1 MALDLSS
8 ILLGLALAG
17 IPLLAVLWQVQRRA
31 STLHAEL
38 AMLNER
44 LNTAQLAQEGLS
56 AQLDASR
63 DEISDLGQ
71 ANAAKQAELAALRR
85 EVELSQLERD
95 NARDAAHAWSLE
107 RSQKEAEL
115 RRLDAHAAALAA
127 ELREQQ
133 DSHQQR
139 LSDLQGSRD
148 ELRAQFAELAG
159 KIFDE
164 REQRFADTS
173 SERLG
178 QLLDPLKERIQSF
191 EKRVEESYQQE
202 ARERFSLGK
211 ELERLQQLNLRLSD
225 EATNL
230 TRALKGQ
237 KTQGNWGELI
247 LERVLEHAGL
257 EKGREY
263 QTQVSLK
270 GPDGERFQPDVLI
283 MLPGDKQVVVD
294 SKVSLTAY
302 QQYVGADDD
311 VIGQAALK
319 QHVLS
324 LRNHVKGL
332 AGKDYKRLEGLH
344 SLDFVLLF
352 VPIEAA
358 FSAALQA
365 EPNLFQE
372 AFDRNIVIVSPTT
385 LLATLRVIDSLWK
398 QERQS
403 QNAREIAERAGWL
416 YDKFVLFIQDLDEVG
431 NRLQQLDKAYAAAR
445 NKLTEGRG
453 NLVSRSEQLKLL
465 GARASKSLPADLLER
480 AMPDV
485 DGVAHPAEYARQ
497 ARSSCRRLRPIAQR
511 SLILKPGSVWHTA
524 APDFT
529 TATPSDAA
537 CGRCYGIRFC
547 LDYSGTCR
555 LSRALKAAGFTGLG
569 RYSRPAACT
578 SAIISGRP
586 SALITTPGT
595 GSPNRARS
603 QRIRSVPTSPPS
615 RW

>member
-1 MALDLSS
+1 MALDLNS
-8 ILLGLALAG
+8 ILLGLAVAG
-17 IPLLAVLWQVQRRA
+17 VPLLAFIWQLQRRA
-31 STLHAEL
+31 SAHHAEL
-38 AMLNER
+38 ALLEER
-44 LNTAQLAQEGLS
+44 LNMAQLAQEGLN

-71 ANAAKQAELAALRR
+71 ANAAKQAELAALSR
-85 EVELSQLERD
+85 EVELLQVERD

-107 RSQKEAEL
+107 RAQKETEL
-115 RRLDAHAAALAA
+115 RRLDAQSAAQAA

-133 DSHQQR
+133 EDHQQR
-139 LSDLQGSRD
+139 LNDLQGSRD

-164 REQRFADTS
+164 REQRFAQTS
-173 SERLG
+173 NERLG

-191 EKRVEESYQQE
+191 EKRVEETYQQE

-302 QQYVGADDD
+302 QQFVAADDQ

-465 GARASKSLPADLLER
+465 GARASKSLSPDLLER
-480 AMPDV
+480 AMTDV
-485 DGVAHPAEYARQ
+485 NGVAHPAE
-497 ARSSCRRLRPIAQR
+497 
-511 SLILKPGSVWHTA
+511 
-524 APDFT
+524 
-529 TATPSDAA
+529 
-537 CGRCYGIRFC
+537 
-547 LDYSGTCR
+547 
-555 LSRALKAAGFTGLG
+555 
-569 RYSRPAACT
+569 
-578 SAIISGRP
+578 
-586 SALITTPGT
+586 
-595 GSPNRARS
+595 
-603 QRIRSVPTSPPS
+603 
-615 RW
+615 

>member
-1 MALDLSS
+1 MAVDLAS
-8 ILLGLALAG
+8 ILLGIVAAALPCLGWVLHVHRRLAARQAEMA
-17 IPLLAVLWQVQRRA
+17 LLQ
-31 STLHAEL
+31 
-38 AMLNER
+38 ER
-44 LNTAQLAQEGLS
+44 LSSALLAQEGLQ
-56 AQLDASR
+56 AQLEASR
-63 DEISDLGQ
+63 DEISDLSE
-71 ANAAKQAELAALRR
+71 ANAAKQATLAAQSR
-85 EVELSQLERD
+85 ELELLQIDRD
-95 NARDAAHAWSLE
+95 NARDAAHAWQLE
-107 RSQKEAEL
+107 RSAREADL
-115 RRLDAHAAALAA
+115 RRVESQAAGLTA

-133 DSHQQR
+133 ESHQQR
-139 LSDLQGSRD
+139 LGDLQEARD
-148 ELRAQFAELAG
+148 TLRAQFAEMAT

-164 REQRFADTS
+164 REQRFAQTS
-173 SERLG
+173 QQSLG

-202 ARERFSLGK
+202 ARERFSLSK

-230 TRALKGQ
+230 TQALKGQ

-270 GPDGERFQPDVLI
+270 SADGERFQPDVLI
-283 MLPGDKQVVVD
+283 MLPGGKQVVVD
-294 SKVSLTAY
+294 AKVSLTAY
-302 QQYVGADDD
+302 QQFVSDNDSER
-311 VIGQAALK
+311 GQAALK

-332 AGKDYKRLEGLH
+332 SGKDYSRLEGLH

-372 AFDRNIVIVSPTT
+372 AFDRQIVIVSPTT

-416 YDKFVLFIQDLDEVG
+416 YDKFVLFIQDLDELG
-431 NRLQQLDKAYAAAR
+431 SRLQQVDKAYAAAR
-445 NKLTEGRG
+445 NKLCEGRG
-453 NLVSRSEQLKLL
+453 NLISRSEQLKLL

-480 AMPDV
+480 ALSDVAVTEPGSDV
-485 DGVAHPAEYARQ
+485 D
-497 ARSSCRRLRPIAQR
+497 
-511 SLILKPGSVWHTA
+511 
-524 APDFT
+524 
-529 TATPSDAA
+529 
-537 CGRCYGIRFC
+537 
-547 LDYSGTCR
+547 
-555 LSRALKAAGFTGLG
+555 
-569 RYSRPAACT
+569 
-578 SAIISGRP
+578 
-586 SALITTPGT
+586 
-595 GSPNRARS
+595 
-603 QRIRSVPTSPPS
+603 
-615 RW
+615 

>member
-8 ILLGLALAG
+8 LLLGLAAAG
-17 IPLLAVLWQVQRRA
+17 VPLLALIWQLQRKLG
-31 STLHAEL
+31 SHPAEL
-38 AMLNER
+38 ALLNER
-44 LNTAQLAQEGLS
+44 LNTAQLAQEGLG
-56 AQLDASR
+56 AQLDACR
-63 DEISDLGQ
+63 DEVSDLGQ
-71 ANAAKQAELAALRR
+71 ANAAKQAELAALSR
-85 EVELSQLERD
+85 ELELLQVERD
-95 NARDAAHAWSLE
+95 NGRDAAHAWNLE
-107 RSQKEAEL
+107 RNQKEVEL
-115 RRLDAHAAALAA
+115 RRLDAHASGLAA

-139 LSDLQGSRD
+139 LNDLQGSRD

-164 REQRFADTS
+164 REQRFAETS
-173 SERLG
+173 NERLG

-202 ARERFSLGK
+202 SRERFSLGK

-332 AGKDYKRLEGLH
+332 ASKDYKRLEGLH

-372 AFDRNIVIVSPTT
+372 AFDRHIVIVSPTT

-398 QERQS
+398 QERQG

-431 NRLQQLDKAYAAAR
+431 NRLQQLDKAYSSAR

-480 AMPDV
+480 AMTDEE
-485 DGVAHPAEYARQ
+485 GVAHPAE
-497 ARSSCRRLRPIAQR
+497 
-511 SLILKPGSVWHTA
+511 
-524 APDFT
+524 
-529 TATPSDAA
+529 
-537 CGRCYGIRFC
+537 
-547 LDYSGTCR
+547 
-555 LSRALKAAGFTGLG
+555 
-569 RYSRPAACT
+569 
-578 SAIISGRP
+578 
-586 SALITTPGT
+586 
-595 GSPNRARS
+595 
-603 QRIRSVPTSPPS
+603 
-615 RW
+615 

>member
-8 ILLGLALAG
+8 LLLGLAVAG
-17 IPLLAVLWQVQRRA
+17 VPLLALIWQLQGKLG
-31 STLHAEL
+31 SHPAEL
-38 AMLNER
+38 ALLNER
-44 LNTAQLAQEGLS
+44 LNTAQLAQEGLG
-56 AQLDASR
+56 AQLDACR
-63 DEISDLGQ
+63 DEVSDLGQ
-71 ANAAKQAELAALRR
+71 ANAAKQAELAALSR
-85 EVELSQLERD
+85 EVELLQVERD
-95 NARDAAHAWSLE
+95 NGRDAAHAWNLE
-107 RSQKEAEL
+107 RNQKEVEL
-115 RRLDAHAAALAA
+115 RRLDAHASGLAA

-139 LSDLQGSRD
+139 LNDLQGSRD

-164 REQRFADTS
+164 REQRFAETS
-173 SERLG
+173 NERLG

-202 ARERFSLGK
+202 SRERFSLGK

-332 AGKDYKRLEGLH
+332 ASKDYKRLEGLH

-372 AFDRNIVIVSPTT
+372 AFDRHIVIVSPTT

-398 QERQS
+398 QERQG

-431 NRLQQLDKAYAAAR
+431 NRLQQLDKAYSSAR

-480 AMPDV
+480 AMTDEE
-485 DGVAHPAEYARQ
+485 GVAHPAE
-497 ARSSCRRLRPIAQR
+497 
-511 SLILKPGSVWHTA
+511 
-524 APDFT
+524 
-529 TATPSDAA
+529 
-537 CGRCYGIRFC
+537 
-547 LDYSGTCR
+547 
-555 LSRALKAAGFTGLG
+555 
-569 RYSRPAACT
+569 
-578 SAIISGRP
+578 
-586 SALITTPGT
+586 
-595 GSPNRARS
+595 
-603 QRIRSVPTSPPS
+603 
-615 RW
+615 

>member
-31 STLHAEL
+31 STLQAEL

-56 AQLDASR
+56 AQLEASR

-202 ARERFSLGK
+202 ARERFSM
-211 ELERLQQLNLRLSD
+211 
-225 EATNL
+225 
-230 TRALKGQ
+230 
-237 KTQGNWGELI
+237 
-247 LERVLEHAGL
+247 V
-257 EKGREY
+257 
-263 QTQVSLK
+263 
-270 GPDGERFQPDVLI
+270 
-283 MLPGDKQVVVD
+283 
-294 SKVSLTAY
+294 
-302 QQYVGADDD
+302 
-311 VIGQAALK
+311 
-319 QHVLS
+319 
-324 LRNHVKGL
+324 
-332 AGKDYKRLEGLH
+332 
-344 SLDFVLLF
+344 
-352 VPIEAA
+352 
-358 FSAALQA
+358 
-365 EPNLFQE
+365 
-372 AFDRNIVIVSPTT
+372 
-385 LLATLRVIDSLWK
+385 
-398 QERQS
+398 
-403 QNAREIAERAGWL
+403 
-416 YDKFVLFIQDLDEVG
+416 
-431 NRLQQLDKAYAAAR
+431 
-445 NKLTEGRG
+445 
-453 NLVSRSEQLKLL
+453 
-465 GARASKSLPADLLER
+465 
-480 AMPDV
+480 
-485 DGVAHPAEYARQ
+485 
-497 ARSSCRRLRPIAQR
+497 CR
-511 SLILKPGSVWHTA
+511 
-524 APDFT
+524 
-529 TATPSDAA
+529 
-537 CGRCYGIRFC
+537 
-547 LDYSGTCR
+547 
-555 LSRALKAAGFTGLG
+555 
-569 RYSRPAACT
+569 
-578 SAIISGRP
+578 
-586 SALITTPGT
+586 
-595 GSPNRARS
+595 
-603 QRIRSVPTSPPS
+603 
-615 RW
+615 

>member
-1 MALDLSS
+1 MAMDLTSL
-8 ILLGLALAG
+8 LLGLAGAAL
-17 IPLLAVLWQVQRRA
+17 PLLMLAWQLQRRA
-31 STLHAEL
+31 SSSQSEL
-38 AMLNER
+38 SVLEER
-44 LNTAQLAQEGLS
+44 LASAQLAQEGLA

-63 DEISDLGQ
+63 DEVSDLSQ
-71 ANAAKQAELAALRR
+71 ANALKQADLAALRR
-85 EVELSQLERD
+85 EVELLQIERD
-95 NARDAAHAWSLE
+95 NARDAAHAWNLE
-107 RSQKEAEL
+107 RAAKENEL
-115 RRLDAHAAALAA
+115 RRLDAQAASLHA

-133 DSHQQR
+133 ESHQQR

-164 REQRFADTS
+164 REQRFAETS
-173 SERLG
+173 QQRLG

-191 EKRVEESYQQE
+191 EKRVEESYQAE
-202 ARERFSLGK
+202 ARERFSLAK

-302 QQYVGADDD
+302 QQYVGSDDPQ
-311 VIGQAALK
+311 VAQAALK

-372 AFDRNIVIVSPTT
+372 AFDRHIVIVSPTT

-431 NRLQQLDKAYAAAR
+431 NRLQQLDKAYSAAR

-465 GARASKSLPADLLER
+465 GARASKSLPSDLLER
-480 AMPDV
+480 AMTD
-485 DGVAHPAEYARQ
+485 AE
-497 ARSSCRRLRPIAQR
+497 
-511 SLILKPGSVWHTA
+511 
-524 APDFT
+524 
-529 TATPSDAA
+529 
-537 CGRCYGIRFC
+537 GRE
-547 LDYSGTCR
+547 LEW
-555 LSRALKAAGFTGLG
+555 
-569 RYSRPAACT
+569 PE
-578 SAIISGRP
+578 
-586 SALITTPGT
+586 
-595 GSPNRARS
+595 
-603 QRIRSVPTSPPS
+603 
-615 RW
+615 

>member
-1 MALDLSS
+1 MLMALDLTSL
-8 ILLGLALAG
+8 LLGLGVAAV
-17 IPLLAVLWQVQRRA
+17 PLLALAWQLQRRVT
-31 STLHAEL
+31 SQEAESAL
-38 AMLNER
+38 LDER
-44 LNTAQLAQEGLS
+44 LSNAQMAQDGLN
-56 AQLDASR
+56 AQLDACR
-63 DEISDLGQ
+63 DEISDLGH
-71 ANAAKQAELAALRR
+71 ANAVKQADLAALRR
-85 EVELSQLERD
+85 EVELLRQQHET
-95 NARDAAHAWSLE
+95 ARQAQADWGEE
-107 RSQKEAEL
+107 RSNKETEL
-115 RRLDAHAAALAA
+115 RRLDSQCASLNA

-133 DSHQQR
+133 ESHQQR
-139 LSDLQGSRD
+139 LNDLQGSRD

-164 REQRFADTS
+164 REQRFAETS
-173 SERLG
+173 QQQLG
-178 QLLDPLKERIQSF
+178 QLLNPLKERIQSF

-211 ELERLQQLNLRLSD
+211 ELERLQQLNQRLSD

-294 SKVSLTAY
+294 AKVSLTAY
-302 QQYVGADDD
+302 QQYVSADDD
-311 VIGQAALK
+311 VIAQVALK

-332 AGKDYKRLEGLH
+332 SGKDYKRLEGLH

-365 EPNLFQE
+365 EPTMFQD

-431 NRLQQLDKAYAAAR
+431 SRLQQLDKAYGAAR
-445 NKLTEGRG
+445 NKLVEGRG

-465 GARASKSLPADLLER
+465 GARASKNLPADLLER
-480 AMPDV
+480 AMTDE
-485 DGVAHPAEYARQ
+485 DGLVQLPE
-497 ARSSCRRLRPIAQR
+497 
-511 SLILKPGSVWHTA
+511 
-524 APDFT
+524 
-529 TATPSDAA
+529 
-537 CGRCYGIRFC
+537 
-547 LDYSGTCR
+547 
-555 LSRALKAAGFTGLG
+555 
-569 RYSRPAACT
+569 
-578 SAIISGRP
+578 
-586 SALITTPGT
+586 
-595 GSPNRARS
+595 
-603 QRIRSVPTSPPS
+603 
-615 RW
+615 

>member
-1 MALDLSS
+1 M
-8 ILLGLALAG
+8 
-17 IPLLAVLWQVQRRA
+17 
-31 STLHAEL
+31 
-38 AMLNER
+38 
-44 LNTAQLAQEGLS
+44 
-56 AQLDASR
+56 
-63 DEISDLGQ
+63 
-71 ANAAKQAELAALRR
+71 
-85 EVELSQLERD
+85 
-95 NARDAAHAWSLE
+95 
-107 RSQKEAEL
+107 
-115 RRLDAHAAALAA
+115 
-127 ELREQQ
+127 
-133 DSHQQR
+133 
-139 LSDLQGSRD
+139 QGSRD

-164 REQRFADTS
+164 REQRFAETS
-173 SERLG
+173 QQQLG
-178 QLLDPLKERIQSF
+178 QLLNPLKERIQSF
-191 EKRVEESYQQE
+191 EKRVEESYQNE
-202 ARERFSLGK
+202 ARERFSLSK

-294 SKVSLTAY
+294 AKVSLTAY
-302 QQYVGADDD
+302 QQYVSADDE
-311 VIGQAALK
+311 VISQAALK

-332 AGKDYKRLEGLH
+332 SGKDYKRLEGLH

-365 EPNLFQE
+365 EPNMFQE

-431 NRLQQLDKAYAAAR
+431 NRLQQLDKAYSAAR
-445 NKLTEGRG
+445 NKLVEGRG

-465 GARASKSLPADLLER
+465 GARASKSLSPDLLER
-480 AMPDV
+480 AMTDP
-485 DGVAHPAEYARQ
+485 E
-497 ARSSCRRLRPIAQR
+497 
-511 SLILKPGSVWHTA
+511 
-524 APDFT
+524 
-529 TATPSDAA
+529 
-537 CGRCYGIRFC
+537 
-547 LDYSGTCR
+547 
-555 LSRALKAAGFTGLG
+555 GLMQL
-569 RYSRPAACT
+569 PE
-578 SAIISGRP
+578 
-586 SALITTPGT
+586 
-595 GSPNRARS
+595 
-603 QRIRSVPTSPPS
+603 
-615 RW
+615 